1 MKIIAVED
9 AVGMTLWQDMT
20 QIIPKEKKGPRF
32 RKGHVITK
40 EDVAI
45 LLNMGKAHIYVG
57 EKQVGMIHEEE
68 AAQYLFQMC
77 NSEHLAPSEI
87 KEGKIEA
94 IAEKQG
100 VLTVDQKRLE
110 MVNATGKTMIA
121 TKPNFYSLEKGEVA
135 AGMRIIPL
143 VMEENKLKD
152 LKQKIGKKPLLQL
165 HPFTFK
171 KIGMITTGSEVYH
184 QRIKDGFEPVLR
196 KKITPFPAE
205 IIATKIV
212 DDQLE
217 MIEQAIKEMKN
228 KGCDI
233 ILCTGGMSVDADD
246 LTPTAIQNASEQFI
260 CYGTPVL
267 PGSMFALSYLDNG
280 VAVMGLP
287 GAVMFSAKTVFDLI
301 LPRVMADIKLSF
313 TDIASLGCGGLL

>member
-1 MKIIAVED
+1 
-9 AVGMTLWQDMT
+9 
-20 QIIPKEKKGPRF
+20 
-32 RKGHVITK
+32 
-40 EDVAI
+40 
-45 LLNMGKAHIYVG
+45 
-57 EKQVGMIHEEE
+57 MIHEEE

-77 NSEHLAPSEI
+77 NSEHLVPSEI

-110 MVNATGKTMIA
+110 IVNATGKTMIA

-152 LKQKIGKKPLLQL
+152 LKQHIGKRPLLQL

-171 KIGMITTGSEVYH
+171 KIGIITTGSEVYYK
-184 QRIKDGFEPVLR
+184 RIKDGFEPVLR

-212 DDQLE
+212 E
-217 MIEQAIKEMKN
+217 
-228 KGCDI
+228 
-233 ILCTGGMSVDADD
+233 LCQQKD
-246 LTPTAIQNASEQFI
+246 LKISEQL
-260 CYGTPVL
+260 VL
-267 PGSMFALSYLDNG
+267 PDDKEQL
-280 VAVMGLP
+280 
-287 GAVMFSAKTVFDLI
+287 
-301 LPRVMADIKLSF
+301 
-313 TDIASLGCGGLL
+313 